1 MRGLSS
7 HRAVA
12 APFFVPFSFVAR
24 FVQELFRNFFC
35 LASNFGAAFWR
46 FQNKC
51 VNLERE
57 RSLMRSFGCV
67 TYRK

>member
-7 HRAVA
+7 RRAVA
-12 APFFVPFSFVAR
+12 APFFVFFSFVAR

-35 LASNFGAAFWR
+35 LASNFGTTFWR

-57 RSLMRSFGCV
+57 TRL
-67 TYRK
+67 TAQ